1 MDFSNK
7 NMIASTSWGIP
18 GFDEVTRGLPAN
30 DLSIIETPDF
40 RSASIVLG
48 HYIYA
53 GLKAGERCAL
63 ISFDTAV
70 VFLEKFL
77 SWNINFEQ
85 YIDSEQLLLLK
96 YQPNVIFE
104 IGLTNSYG
112 PLFSEIHHF
121 SKGAPVTR
129 IACAQIDTL
138 ISMNN
143 SVLMNSS
150 VQKLKIAASEYH
162 GGLATILGQFVQF
175 NDQNH
180 RNLGTAFQKI
190 AAGYFSLKEIDANR
204 PDHYLY
210 QTKKLPW
217 FGYLRQ
223 GIELDLKEGE
233 GFVHTSCQLHKAS

>member
-1 MDFSNK
+1 MESRNEH
-7 NMIASTSWGIP
+7 MIASTSWGIP
-18 GFDEVTRGLPAN
+18 SFDEVTRGLPTN
-30 DLSIIETPDF
+30 DLSIIETSDF
-40 RSASIVLG
+40 ISASIVLG
-48 HYIYA
+48 HYIYE

-63 ISFDTAV
+63 ISFDSTV

-77 SWNINFEQ
+77 SWNLDFEKF
-85 YIDSEQLLLLK
+85 IDSEQLILLK

-104 IGLTNSYG
+104 IGLTNSYA

-121 SKGAPVTR
+121 SKGSPVTR
-129 IACAQIDTL
+129 IACSQIDTL

-150 VQKLKIAASEYH
+150 VQKLRIAASEYND
-162 GGLATILGQFVQF
+162 GLATILGQFVQF

-180 RNLGTAFQKI
+180 LDLGTAFQKA
-190 AAGYFSLKEIDANR
+190 AAGYFSLKAIDPNK